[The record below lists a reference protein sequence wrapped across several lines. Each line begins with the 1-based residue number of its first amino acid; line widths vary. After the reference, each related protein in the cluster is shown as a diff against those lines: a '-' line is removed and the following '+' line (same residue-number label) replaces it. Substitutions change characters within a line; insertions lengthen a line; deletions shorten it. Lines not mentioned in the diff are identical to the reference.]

1 MVGFHKY
8 MICEVC
14 GYLLISKINFWLSEN
29 SLLGNYLNKNL
40 SLVEFWMR
48 FNSAIESQRH
58 TELLTD
64 RITKISMDFG

>member
-1 MVGFHKY
+1 MWISTYFKDTFLVG
-8 MICEVC
+8 ILRTTSRSE
-14 GYLLISKINFWLSEN
+14 SEN
-29 SLLGNYLNKNL
+29 SLFGNYLNKNL